1 MLAQKFEKKK
11 KMSGHHTQGLEISP
25 SY

>member
-11 KMSGHHTQGLEISP
+11 KMSGHHTQGLEFSP